1 MTDANIHVLL
11 VDDDEEELILARGLL
26 REAVGSTIVLEW
38 TGSGDTA
45 LESILH
51 QRHDAYLIDQYL
63 GPENGVDLITKAVR
77 LGCRAPLILLTGQG
91 DRDLDMQAM
100 QSGASDFLDK
110 RVLSGPLLDRSIRYA
125 LERNRMI
132 ERLRQ
137 SNQALQSLVDA
148 SPLAVCVLD
157 HHGCISLWNES
168 AEKTFGWSSD
178 EVIGERLP
186 IIRSADEEQHRQ
198 LFARAISGERIGG
211 IHLRR
216 TRKDGVDI
224 DVSLWTAPLFD
235 AHEHVVGLLVMYSDL
250 TANVRAEEAL
260 RASEVYH
267 RELLENCTDII
278 SVINPSA
285 TFQYVSP
292 SVTSILGMDS
302 DSLIGRTAF
311 DIIHPDDLEHTREL
325 LGKALASAGSNI
337 PFEFRVRHADG
348 SYRILEG
355 TGRFLPP
362 DAEVAGIVINS
373 HDVTERRHRE
383 RFEAIAQSLSQPP
396 HEGETLPAW
405 LRRAHAQL
413 SEIMDADNFY
423 VALYDA
429 AREVYWFPYVS
440 DEHETFSVYTREEFR
455 GTLTDYVRRTGK
467 SLCVNQSEFDALV
480 ASGEVDDV
488 GVPSAIWMGV
498 PLTTAR
504 GVIGVAAMQN
514 YQDASVYSH
523 GEPRLFATLAERIAI
538 AIERQQAEETQ
549 LRLATA
555 IEQTADLIVITDSNG
570 DIEYANPAFERTT
583 GFEPGKVLGKNPRF
597 LKSGQHPKS
606 FYQDMWRTITAG
618 LAWSGNLINRRRN
631 GTLFTEVATITPV
644 RDSSGRIV
652 NYVKVARDVT
662 QQLLMESQLRQS
674 QKLEAIGS
682 LAAGIAHEIN
692 TPIQFVGNNTHF
704 LSHSFETLLGL
715 LRDSLQA
722 IENEVQSGS
731 PNPSFLGVLKER
743 DQADIEY
750 LMKEIPEAIAQ
761 SLDGI
766 SRVTGIVQAM
776 REFSHPGTDS
786 RSPLDVNRALSGVLA
801 VARSELKNVGE
812 VVTEFDSGIP
822 PIQCYPNEINQVF
835 LNLLVNAAHAISDA
849 KERGRTKGIIR
860 IRTSHADGMVQVSIS
875 DNGTGIPAEI
885 RNQVFDPFFTTK
897 PIGRGTGQGLAIAR
911 NSIVQKHGG
920 TLHFETEE
928 GRGTTFIVRLP
939 AEVTEKAMVS

>member
-1 MTDANIHVLL
+1 MIDATIHVLL
-11 VDDDEEELILARGLL
+11 VDDDEEELILTRGLL
-26 REAVGSTIVLEW
+26 RDAVGSNIVLEW

-45 LESILH
+45 LESIRH
-51 QRHDAYLIDQYL
+51 QRHDVYLVDQYF
-63 GPENGVDLITKAVR
+63 GPNNGVDLITEAVR
-77 LGCRAPLILLTGQG
+77 IGCRAPLILLTGQG
-91 DRDLDMQAM
+91 DRDLDLQAM

-125 LERNRMI
+125 LERGRMI

-137 SNQALQSLVDA
+137 SNQALQSLIDA
-148 SPLAVCVLD
+148 SPLAICVLD
-157 HHGCISLWNES
+157 LHGCISLWNDS
-168 AEKTFGWSSD
+168 AERTFGWSAD
-178 EVIGERLP
+178 DVIGQRLP
-186 IIRSADEEQHRQ
+186 IVRAAEEEQHQ
-198 LFARAISGERIGG
+198 KLFARAISGERIGG
-211 IHLRR
+211 VPLRR

-235 AHEHVVGLLVMYSDL
+235 AHEKVVGILVMYTDM
-250 TANVRAEEAL
+250 TANVRAGEAL

-267 RELLENCTDII
+267 RELLENCSDVI

-292 SVTSILGMDS
+292 SVTSILGMDPT
-302 DSLIGRTAF
+302 SLIGRSAF
-311 DIIHPDDLEHTREL
+311 DIIHPDELEHTREL
-325 LGKALASAGSNI
+325 LSKALTSAGSNI

-348 SYRILEG
+348 TYRILEG

-383 RFEAIAQSLSQPP
+383 QFEAIAQSLSQPP
-396 HEGETLPAW
+396 HEGETLPSW

-413 SEIMDADNFY
+413 AEIMDADNFY

-429 AREVYWFPYVS
+429 TREVYWFPYVS
-440 DEHETFSVYTREEFR
+440 DEHESFSVYTREEFR

-467 SLCVNQSEFDALV
+467 PLCVNQAEFDALV
-480 ASGEVDDV
+480 ASGGVDDV

-523 GEPRLFATLAERIAI
+523 AEPRLFAALAERIAI
-538 AIERQQAEETQ
+538 VIERQQAEEAQ

-555 IEQTADLIVITDSNG
+555 IEQTADLVVITDSNG
-570 DIEYANPAFERTT
+570 DIEYSNPAFERTT
-583 GFEPGKVLGKNPRF
+583 GFEAAKVLGKNPRF
-597 LKSGQHPKS
+597 LKSGQHPRT
-606 FYQDMWRTITAG
+606 FYQDMWRTIAAG
-618 LAWSGNLINRRRN
+618 SAWSGNFINRRRN

-644 RDSSGRIV
+644 RDSSDRIV
-652 NYVKVARDVT
+652 NYVKVSRDVT
-662 QQLLMESQLRQS
+662 QQLLMESQLQQS

-692 TPIQFVGNNTHF
+692 TPMQFVGNNAHF
-704 LSHSFETLLGL
+704 LSHSFSTLLEL
-715 LRDSLQA
+715 LKDSLQA
-722 IENEVQSGS
+722 IEHEVDAGS
-731 PNPSFLGVLKER
+731 PSPSLLEVLKKR
-743 DQADIEY
+743 DQADVEY

-786 RSPLDVNRALSGVLA
+786 RSPLDLNRALSGALA
-801 VARSELKNVGE
+801 VARSELKNVAE
-812 VVTEFDSGIP
+812 VITEFDFGIP
-822 PIQCYPNEINQVF
+822 AIQCYPNEINQVF
-835 LNLLVNAAHAISDA
+835 LNLLVNAAHAVADA
-849 KERGRTKGIIR
+849 REQGRSRGIIR
-860 IRTSHADGMVQVSIS
+860 IRTSQSDGMVQVAIS
-875 DNGTGIPAEI
+875 DNGTGIPAAI
-885 RNQVFDPFFTTK
+885 QNQVFDPFFTTK

-911 NSIVQKHGG
+911 NTIVQKHGG
-920 TLHFETEE
+920 TLHFETDE
-928 GRGTTFIVRLP
+928 GHGTTFVVRLP
-939 AEVTEKAMVS
+939 VEAIEKEMVS